1 METEKARKAFELV
14 TPERFGAKDWREP
27 IEAVVT
33 GAELAAA
40 GVTIEEVKEAVAF
53 MTATEARVN
62 NYIIAGHLGEKGLVH
77 YVKAVGYRRGPAG
90 P

>member
-27 IEAVVT
+27 IEAIVT
-33 GAELAAA
+33 GVELAEAK
-40 GVTIEEVKEAVAF
+40 VTIEEVAEAVAF
-53 MTATEARVN
+53 MTATEAKV
-62 NYIIAGHLGEKGLVH
+62 E
-77 YVKAVGYRRGPAG
+77 AVPTGTRFVVWKVTATGYRRGPAG